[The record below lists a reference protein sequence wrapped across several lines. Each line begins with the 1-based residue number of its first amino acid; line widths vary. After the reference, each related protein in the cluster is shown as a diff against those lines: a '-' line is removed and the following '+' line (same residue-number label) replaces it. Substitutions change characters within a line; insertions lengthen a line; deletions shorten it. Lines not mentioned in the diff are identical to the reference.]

1 MRRSLLGASL
11 LLAGALCQAQAADA
25 PLCKL
30 FTQKEAAGYVGSSV
44 GVGEESLL
52 PGTQGCTWSD
62 EATGNKMSIAVAPAG
77 NALQLKSWGFE
88 SWEGF
93 RSVPGIGAR
102 AYTVRTPTMEIMGK
116 KLGGEWQAGA
126 IVGSDYVV
134 TSLKGPK
141 GNADA
146 ALALLTDTIGRR
158 SR

>member
-1 MRRSLLGASL
+1 MRRLLLGVPL
-11 LLAGALCQAQAADA
+11 LLAGALCEARAADA

-30 FTQKEAAGYVGSSV
+30 FTQKEAAAYVGST
-44 GVGEESLL
+44 VGEGESGLI
-52 PGTQGCTWSD
+52 PGAPGCTWSD

-93 RSVPGIGAR
+93 HSVPGIGAR
-102 AYTVRTPTMEIMGK
+102 AYAVRTPTMEIMGR

-126 IVGSDYVV
+126 IVGDDYVV

-141 GNADA
+141 ANADA
-146 ALALLTDTIGRR
+146 AVVLLTDTIGRR
-158 SR
+158 R

>member
-1 MRRSLLGASL
+1 M
-11 LLAGALCQAQAADA
+11 LAGALQGAQAADA
-25 PLCKL
+25 PMCKL
-30 FTQKEAAGYVGSSV
+30 FTQKEASAYTGSL
-44 GVGEESLL
+44 VGEGEGSFM

-62 EATGNKMSIAVAPAG
+62 EASGNKMSIAVTPAG

-102 AYTVRTPTMEIMGK
+102 AYAARTPTMEIMGK

-134 TSLKGPK
+134 VNLKGPK
-141 GNADA
+141 ANADA
-146 ALALLTDTIGRR
+146 AVALLTDTVGRR
-158 SR
+158 R